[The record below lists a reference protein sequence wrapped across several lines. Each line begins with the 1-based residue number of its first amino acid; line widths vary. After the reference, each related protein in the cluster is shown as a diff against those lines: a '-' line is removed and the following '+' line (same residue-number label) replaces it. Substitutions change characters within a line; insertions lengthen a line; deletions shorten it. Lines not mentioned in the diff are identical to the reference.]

1 MTKRPTG
8 DNHENQSIAA
18 EALAH
23 YTPTLESYRESAPTH
38 RGTLPLSN
46 RTRSNPRN
54 DFRATRELLGL
65 TQQDMSSLTGISIR
79 KISGIERGEHKP
91 DRDDSRRI
99 NEIQRLQTE
108 LTHILEA
115 DVIGDWLQEPNE
127 YFLGL
132 TPIQV
137 IQRGESD
144 RVWRLIWRLQDGVPL
159 E

>member
-1 MTKRPTG
+1 MTKRPAA
-8 DNHENQSIAA
+8 DDYKNQSIVA
-18 EALAH
+18 EARAH
-23 YTPTLESYRESAPTH
+23 YGPPSRNYEEIALTH
-38 RGTLPLSN
+38 RGLPN
-46 RTRSNPRN
+46 RTRNALQN
-54 DFRATRELLGL
+54 DFRKTRELLGL

-91 DRDDSRRI
+91 DRDDLRRI

-115 DVIGDWLQEPNE
+115 DAIGEWLQEPNE